1 MAKWLMIVGLIFIV
15 LGALMHYMPWT
26 LNWFG
31 KLPGDI
37 HIKLEYGGIYIPF
50 VSMLI
55 VSLLLTLLINIFK
68 RF

>member
-1 MAKWLMIVGLIFIV
+1 MAKWLMIVGLLFIV
-15 LGALMHYMPWT
+15 LGALMHFVPWT
-26 LNWFG
+26 VSWFG

-37 HIKLEYGGIYIPF
+37 QIKREHGGIYIPI

-55 VSLLLTLLINIFK
+55 VSFLLTLLINIVN

>member
-1 MAKWLMIVGLIFIV
+1 VAKWLIVIGLIFII
-15 LGALMHYMPWT
+15 LGALTHYAPWS

-37 HIKLEYGGIYIPF
+37 YIKRENGGIYIPF

-55 VSLLLTLLINIFK
+55 VSLVLTLLINIVN
-68 RF
+68 RL